1 MTIASTVFAVNQ
13 CQEVFYQ
20 YFTAKP
26 RINNI
31 DEQGNIRLAFSVG
44 IFDVEI
50 ERTATHCKGSVIVND
65 VEVLKT
71 PNLGFA
77 AVCKTIHEFLRLQS
91 LMINNSINE
100 VTTGRRRNA

>member
-1 MTIASTVFAVNQ
+1 MTIASTVFAVKQ

-26 RINNI
+26 KISNI
-31 DEQGNIRLAFSVG
+31 DEQGTIRLAFSVG
-44 IFDVEI
+44 IFDIEI
-50 ERTATHCKGSVIVND
+50 ERTVAWCRGSVIVNN

-91 LMINNSINE
+91 LTINNSINE
-100 VTTGRRRNA
+100 ATGRRRNA